1 MFSKKQISK
10 KSTDLSLWYNNVV
23 LRAKLADYGPVKG
36 TMIIRPWGFALWEG
50 IQNILGSAIKEE
62 LKSPNAYFPLL
73 IPLSYLE
80 KEKEHVEGFSPELA
94 VVTIGGGEELAEK
107 LVVRP
112 TSETIMYSMFSKW
125 IKSWR
130 DLPFKVNQWCNIVR
144 WEKRTYLFLR
154 TSEFLWQ
161 EGHTAHANALE
172 ADQMARDALAVYQK
186 FVEETLAI
194 PVLAGKKSEK
204 EKFAGAKTTYALEA
218 LMPDAKALQSCTSH
232 DLSDHFSKVFNIRY
246 QSQDKKL
253 EYVHQT
259 SWGFST
265 RNIGALI
272 MVHGD
277 DNGLV
282 LPPKI
287 APTQVII
294 VPIDP
299 KDNTLIF
306 YSKEIVD
313 SLKKAGMRVDL
324 DLREAQTLGYKFND
338 WELLGVPI
346 RLEIGQKEVENKTIT
361 AARRDNGKKVTIKK
375 GELTEELQHLL
386 DEIQSDLFLKA
397 RDFLVEHTF
406 EALDYSDFRKI
417 MKDSKGFIKTFWC
430 ESPLCEAKINE
441 ETKATVRVISFE
453 QPENMGVCVYC
464 KKPGKV
470 LAYFAQSY

>member
-161 EGHTAHANALE
+161 EGHTCHANALE
-172 ADQMARDALAVYQK
+172 ADQMTRDALAVYQK

-397 RDFLVEHTF
+397 YDFLVEHTF
-406 EALDYSDFRKI
+406 EASDYSDFRKI
-417 MKDSKGFIKTFWC
+417 MKDSKGFIKAFWC
-430 ESPLCEAKINE
+430 ENPLCEAKIKE
-441 ETKATVRVISFE
+441 ETKATIRVIPFE
-453 QPENMGVCVYC
+453 QPEDIGQCVYC

>member
-161 EGHTAHANALE
+161 EGHTCHANALE
-172 ADQMARDALAVYQK
+172 ADQMTRDALAVYQK

-397 RDFLVEHTF
+397 YDFLVEHTF
-406 EALDYSDFRKI
+406 EASDYSDFRKI
-417 MKDSKGFIKTFWC
+417 MKDSKGFIKAFWC
-430 ESPLCEAKINE
+430 ENPLCEAKIKE
-441 ETKATVRVISFE
+441 ETKATIRVIPFE
-453 QPENMGVCVYC
+453 QPKDIGSCIYC

-470 LAYFAQSY
+470 LAYFAQAY

>member
-430 ESPLCEAKINE
+430 ENPLCEAKIKE
-441 ETKATVRVISFE
+441 ETKATIRVIPFE
-453 QPENMGVCVYC
+453 QPKDIGSCIYC

-470 LAYFAQSY
+470 LAYFAQAY

>member
-1 MFSKKQISK
+1 
-10 KSTDLSLWYNNVV
+10 
-23 LRAKLADYGPVKG
+23 
-36 TMIIRPWGFALWEG
+36 
-50 IQNILGSAIKEE
+50 
-62 LKSPNAYFPLL
+62 
-73 IPLSYLE
+73 
-80 KEKEHVEGFSPELA
+80 
-94 VVTIGGGEELAEK
+94 
-107 LVVRP
+107 
-112 TSETIMYSMFSKW
+112 
-125 IKSWR
+125 
-130 DLPFKVNQWCNIVR
+130 
-144 WEKRTYLFLR
+144 
-154 TSEFLWQ
+154 
-161 EGHTAHANALE
+161 
-172 ADQMARDALAVYQK
+172 MARDALTVYQK

-204 EKFAGAKTTYALEA
+204 EKFAGAKTTYSLEA

-253 EYVHQT
+253 EYVNQT

-299 KDNTLIF
+299 NDNTLVF

-313 SLKKAGMRVDL
+313 SLKKAGIRVDL

-346 RLEIGQKEVENKTIT
+346 RLEIGQKEVENKTAT
-361 AARRDNGKKVTIKK
+361 AARRDTGKKITIKK

-397 RDFLVEHTF
+397 RDFLVDHTF
-406 EALDYSDFRKI
+406 EALDYLEFRKI
-417 MKDSKGFIKTFWC
+417 MKESKGFIKAFWC
-430 ESPLCEAKINE
+430 ENPECEAKIKE
-441 ETKATVRVISFE
+441 ETKATIRVIPFE
-453 QPENMGVCVYC
+453 QPEDIGVCVYC
-464 KKPGKV
+464 KNPGKV
-470 LAYFAQSY
+470 LAYFAQAY